1 VICWEDGS
9 QSLQVGSELFDMVF
23 TTDSRQLTN
32 PATSQQSQPTQQQ
45 QQHQG
50 NAQGLTYLFAQ
61 HSELKLLEAQASI
74 TGQITL
80 RPYSLNSLTHRSI
93 VANRTL
99 LKASSQRQTT
109 LRVI

>member
-9 QSLQVGSELFDMVF
+9 QLLQVGSELFDMVF
-23 TTDSRQLTN
+23 TTDSRQLTK
-32 PATSQQSQPTQQQ
+32 PAASQQPQQQ
-45 QQHQG
+45 QQG
-50 NAQGLTYLFAQ
+50 NTQGLTYLFAQ